1 MIEAIE
7 TLLMHWGDQ
16 LAQNG
21 LGGGLPSTMGTIV
34 EFAGCAP
41 RGGVYG
47 AKLLVSGAGPDYAA
61 AEVNQ
66 VLYAIE
72 RQEAGAALVRLAY
85 ARYRNEPRLTI
96 AEQVDALE
104 LGRGE
109 AGRRAYYRHVGVL
122 HERLQAGL
130 LERQGKLAVM
140 RRESRRDGERMR
152 KASAQLAGAAHRGR
166 GREFEEAQDGQGAI
180 AAHKARKAAAKAV
193 EADRSSGDSAP

>member
-7 TLLMHWGDQ
+7 TLLRHWGEQ

-21 LGGGLPSTMGTIV
+21 HGGGLPSTMGTIV

-47 AKLLVSGAGPDYAA
+47 AKLLVAGAGPDYAA

-66 VLYAIE
+66 VLYGIE
-72 RQEAGAALVRLAY
+72 RQEGGAALVRLAY

-96 AEQVDALE
+96 DEQVDALG
-104 LGRGE
+104 LGRGD
-109 AGRRAYYRHVGVL
+109 AGRRAYYRQVGVL

-130 LERQGKLAVM
+130 LERQGKLTVM
-140 RRESRRDGERMR
+140 RRESRRDGDRVR
-152 KASAQLAGAAHRGR
+152 RASLKQADAAHRGR
-166 GREFEEAQDGQGAI
+166 GLEL
-180 AAHKARKAAAKAV
+180 KV
-193 EADRSSGDSAP
+193 DRSSGDSAP

>member
-7 TLLMHWGDQ
+7 ALLMHWGEQ
-16 LAQNG
+16 LTQNG

-47 AKLLVSGAGPDYAA
+47 AKLLVAGAGPDYAA

-72 RQEAGAALVRLAY
+72 RQEGGGPLVRLARV
-85 ARYRNEPRLTI
+85 RYRNASRLTI

-104 LGRGE
+104 LGRGD
-109 AGRRAYYRHVGVL
+109 AGRRAYYRQVGVL

-130 LERQGKLAVM
+130 LERQGKLAAL
-140 RRESRRDGERMR
+140 RREARRDGDKVR
-152 KASAQLAGAAHRGR
+152 KASVRQAAAAHRGR
-166 GREFEEAQDGQGAI
+166 G
-180 AAHKARKAAAKAV
+180 V
-193 EADRSSGDSAP
+193 ELKRDRSSGDSAP

>member
-47 AKLLVSGAGPDYAA
+47 AKLLVAGAGPDYAA

-66 VLYAIE
+66 VLFTIE

-104 LGRGE
+104 LGHGD
-109 AGRRAYYRHVGVL
+109 AGRRAYYRQVGVL

-130 LERQGKLAVM
+130 LERQGKLAAM
-140 RRESRRDGERMR
+140 RRESRREGDRVR
-152 KASAQLAGAAHRGR
+152 KASLKQADAAHRGR
-166 GREFEEAQDGQGAI
+166 G
-180 AAHKARKAAAKAV
+180 V
-193 EADRSSGDSAP
+193 ELKVDRSSGDSAP